1 MGDSGGGGVTA
12 SLAIYA
18 RDQGQLAIAKQ
29 ILIYPMLDDRNTSAD
44 PFLAPFATW
53 SYDNNA
59 TGRGALLGEGAGGA
73 NVSPYAAGARLEDF
87 TGLPAAYVE
96 VGELDIFRDENI
108 AYAHDLV
115 RAGISTELHVHPGAP
130 HAFEA
135 LVPTAAVSQ
144 RSATDRHGV
153 IASL

>member
-59 TGRGALLGEGAGGA
+59 TGWGALLGEGAGGA
-73 NVSPYAAGARLEDF
+73 NVSPYAAGARLEDKSVPADGSGQC
-87 TGLPAAYVE
+87 GLKILSCASA
-96 VGELDIFRDENI
+96 IFRTC
-108 AYAHDLV
+108 
-115 RAGISTELHVHPGAP
+115 S
-130 HAFEA
+130 
-135 LVPTAAVSQ
+135 
-144 RSATDRHGV
+144 
-153 IASL
+153 